1 MKIKARLK
9 EEVKKYLID
18 KIRKE
23 QENITIISSQ
33 QLMQEELDS
42 LVNQYSFLKGKEITN
57 TVDKD
62 ILAGVI
68 IMQGSR
74 VLDLSLKSMLKNLE
88 QVVYEVA

>member
-88 QVVYEVA
+88 QVVYEAA